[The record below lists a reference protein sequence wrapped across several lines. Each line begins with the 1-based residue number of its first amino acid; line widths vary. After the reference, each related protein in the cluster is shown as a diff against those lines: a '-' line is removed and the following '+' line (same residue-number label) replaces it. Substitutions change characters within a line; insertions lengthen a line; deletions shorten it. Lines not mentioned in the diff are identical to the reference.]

1 MKTETGTSYSREH
14 LLTAFNTVCN
24 KSNWK
29 MPIDATIEGDDSDVV
44 SQAIIYFAGCAPSFE
59 PIHGTERLRVR
70 AVGYYQAVGA

>member
-1 MKTETGTSYSREH
+1 
-14 LLTAFNTVCN
+14 
-24 KSNWK
+24 